1 MTKLKKKTKES
12 KRANEQKNQEEEN
25 RQRLLQKQERKESQ
39 IELTN
44 NLKKTYGHIKP
55 TIIQAQRILKVIC
68 NMLEKM
74 GYVFELNT
82 SMIQNITEDELEQ
95 LTDTTQ
101 KFIKE
106 LRHEEQIF
114 FEFKEELQIQENLYK
129 TLKEEER
136 ELHGEDDTKSEANEE
151 QREVLKE
158 IEEKQTCI
166 EEQGQKIMKR
176 IRNFVRYLEKEQSD
190 FESIKRINK
199 GYDRELIIRDAYDC
213 VESIYYLFVKKLSTG
228 FDEEESHKMLLQKLL
243 SNVKDNTHLLE
254 AKQKELDDIR
264 TQRKNENDR
273 INNEITELTKQKE
286 DLQKQF
292 DEGIKNLMEKSEET
306 KELNKQEHEERKKK
320 LKETIEKIQKEL
332 TDLEKKNEESENGLN
347 NQIKKD
353 SNGLKD
359 LIREQDNIKDK
370 FIEDYNTHKVS

>member
-1 MTKLKKKTKES
+1 
-12 KRANEQKNQEEEN
+12 
-25 RQRLLQKQERKESQ
+25 
-39 IELTN
+39 
-44 NLKKTYGHIKP
+44 
-55 TIIQAQRILKVIC
+55 
-68 NMLEKM
+68 MLEKM

-176 IRNFVRYLEKEQSD
+176 QCKITIVLFW
-190 FESIKRINK
+190 IN
-199 GYDRELIIRDAYDC
+199 
-213 VESIYYLFVKKLSTG
+213 
-228 FDEEESHKMLLQKLL
+228 
-243 SNVKDNTHLLE
+243 
-254 AKQKELDDIR
+254 
-264 TQRKNENDR
+264 
-273 INNEITELTKQKE
+273 
-286 DLQKQF
+286 
-292 DEGIKNLMEKSEET
+292 
-306 KELNKQEHEERKKK
+306 
-320 LKETIEKIQKEL
+320 
-332 TDLEKKNEESENGLN
+332 
-347 NQIKKD
+347 
-353 SNGLKD
+353 
-359 LIREQDNIKDK
+359 
-370 FIEDYNTHKVS
+370 